1 MAKNIRNNGTVIGRP
16 TKAPVVFTNKDGSR
30 KVMLSVAVQDNY
42 TGKDGKKN
50 TQFVN
55 LEGFVRADKQG
66 NGVYDVIHEGDLI
79 GVEFSVRSN
88 NYEKNGE
95 MVYSQVLFI
104 EGIDL
109 LEGKAVTD
117 ARQARKAEAAAAE
130 APAPAPEEAP
140 FK

>member
-1 MAKNIRNNGTVIGRP
+1 MKNIRNNGTIIGRP
-16 TKAPVVFTNKDGSR
+16 TKDPVIFTNKDGSR
-30 KVMLSVAVQDNY
+30 KVMLSIAVQDNY

-50 TQFVN
+50 TQFVS
-55 LEGFVRADKQG
+55 LEGFVRADKPN
-66 NGVYDVIHEGDLI
+66 NGVYDIIHEGDLI

-88 NYEKNGE
+88 NYQKNGE

-109 LEGKAVTD
+109 LESKVITD
-117 ARQARKAEAAAAE
+117 ARQARKAEAAATE